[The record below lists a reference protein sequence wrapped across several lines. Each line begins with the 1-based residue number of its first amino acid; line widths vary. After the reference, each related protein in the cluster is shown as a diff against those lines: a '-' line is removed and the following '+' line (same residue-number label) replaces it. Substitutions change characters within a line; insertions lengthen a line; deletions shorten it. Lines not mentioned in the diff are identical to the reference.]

1 MSPAALN
8 RALDPAYIGSP
19 FAQPFQFFDG
29 DVSNPMDLT
38 GRVVVLFLFG
48 QQRVGAAA
56 YEITG
61 VIQTDGRV
69 MFSVAD
75 TSAWIKG
82 DYSLEV
88 RLDGVSVVVGRI
100 VVAKG
105 AGANGS
111 DMVGAAQP
119 PTAPGLVITG
129 SGVVQVVSVA
139 PNAVTDPSAIILSAD
154 LSAALGG
161 AETLADALL
170 WLALNGGGP
179 LPSSPFWSTNPGLL
193 GVM

>member
-1 MSPAALN
+1 MSPAPLL

-29 DVSNPMDLT
+29 DVSTPMNLT
-38 GRVVVLFLFG
+38 GRAVVLFLHG
-48 QQRVGAAA
+48 QDRVGAASH
-56 YEITG
+56 EIAG
-61 VIQTDGRV
+61 VVQADGRV
-69 MFSVAD
+69 LFSVAD
-75 TSAWIKG
+75 TSAWVKG

-88 RLDGVSVVVGRI
+88 RLDGASVVVGRI

-119 PTAPGLVITG
+119 PTAPGVVIAG

-139 PNAVTDPSAIILSAD
+139 PSAATDPSAIILPPD